1 MSNLINIP
9 DKKKI
14 KLWIPISIT
23 LFILFVIL
31 IFQIVVIIQP
41 GYCGAVIQLGKVQEY
56 VFTEG
61 LHVKIPFIQ
70 SVKPMEVRVQKI
82 ETKQNASSRDLQ
94 IVNTII
100 AVNYHLDASRV
111 NWLFKEVGVFYAE
124 RVLDPAIAESLKAV
138 TAQYT
143 AEELISKRSEVS
155 LKIKETLGAKLE
167 TYYMVLD
174 EVNLTEFQFSAEF
187 NDAIEKKQVAE
198 QQVLKATL
206 DLQRIEIEAQ
216 QKIEQAKAEAESLR
230 LQKQEVTAELV
241 ELRKIEA
248 QMEAIRKWDGRMPTV
263 TGGAMPFI
271 DINTLTK

>member
-1 MSNLINIP
+1 MSVVDFP
-9 DKKKI
+9 SKKKI
-14 KLWIPISIT
+14 QFWLPVSIA
-23 LFILFVIL
+23 LFVLL
-31 IFQIVVIIQP
+31 IVLIVQTVVIIQP
-41 GYCGAVIQLGKVQEY
+41 GYCGAVIQLGKVQEF
-56 VFTEG
+56 VFEEG
-61 LHVKIPFIQ
+61 LHIKIPFVQ
-70 SVKPMEVRVQKI
+70 RVMPMEVRVQKI

-94 IVNTII
+94 VVNTII

-111 NWLFKEVGVFYAE
+111 NRLISEVGTFYAE
-124 RVLDPAIAESLKAV
+124 RVLDPAIAEALKAV

-155 LKIKETLGAKLE
+155 LKIKDTLGAKLQ

-174 EVNLTEFQFSAEF
+174 EVNLTEFQFSTEF

-230 LQKQEVTAELV
+230 LQKQEVTKELV
-241 ELRKIEA
+241 ELRRIEA
-248 QMEAIRKWDGRMPTV
+248 QMEAIRKWDGKMPTV
-263 TGGAMPFI
+263 TGGALPFI
-271 DINTLTK
+271 DVKSLE

>member
-1 MSNLINIP
+1 MEKVVNFPSGKNSRFWLVVAGVVLVLLI
-9 DKKKI
+9 
-14 KLWIPISIT
+14 
-23 LFILFVIL
+23 IL
-31 IFQIVVIIQP
+31 ISQTVVIIQP
-41 GYCGAVIQLGKVQEY
+41 GYCGAVIQLGKVQDF

-61 LHVKIPFIQ
+61 LHLKVPFIQ
-70 SVKPMEVRVQKI
+70 QVSPMEVRVQKI

-94 IVNTII
+94 IVNTVI
-100 AVNYHLDASRV
+100 AVNYHLDSSRI
-111 NWLFKEVGVFYAE
+111 NRLFSEVGVNYSE
-124 RVLDPAIAESLKAV
+124 RVLDPAIAEALKAV

-143 AEELISKRSEVS
+143 AEELISKRSEVG

-174 EVNLTEFQFSAEF
+174 EINLTEFQFSAEF

-230 LQKQEVTAELV
+230 LQKQEVTNELV
-241 ELRKIEA
+241 ELRRIEA
-248 QMEAIRKWDGRMPTV
+248 QLEAIRKWDGKMPTV
-263 TGGAMPFI
+263 TGGALPFI
-271 DINTLTK
+271 DIKDLQ

>member
-1 MSNLINIP
+1 MVNAIKIPTKKNLKFWLP
-9 DKKKI
+9 V
-14 KLWIPISIT
+14 SV
-23 LFILFVIL
+23 ILFVFVIVL
-31 IFQIVVIIQP
+31 LFQTVVIIQP
-41 GYCGAVIQLGKVQEY
+41 GYCGAVIQLGQVQEY
-56 VFTEG
+56 VFSEG
-61 LHVKIPFIQ
+61 LHTKVPFIQ

-94 IVNTII
+94 IVNTVI

-111 NWLFKEVGVFYAE
+111 NWLFKEVGVFYSE

-155 LKIKETLGAKLE
+155 LKIKETLSDKLE

-206 DLQRIEIEAQ
+206 DLQRIEIEAK

-230 LQKQEVTAELV
+230 LQKQEVTPELV

-248 QMEAIRKWDGRMPTV
+248 QMEAIRKWDGKMPTV
-263 TGGAMPFI
+263 TGGALPFI
-271 DINTLTK
+271 DINSL